1 MSEFNQKTYE
11 HRVILGQFIVIC
23 GNLVNTTRVFLESQ
37 KAVNGIIE
45 ELNIQNEKEKELNI
59 PITKF
64 YGQNDT
70 RTHINECKALFIEEI
85 ALPLYKHLSEAIPE
99 LSDLSVQ
106 IEDNKRQWLK
116 INQ

>member
-1 MSEFNQKTYE
+1 MTKIGKDKN
-11 HRVILGQFIVIC
+11 
-23 GNLVNTTRVFLESQ
+23 NNTVSFK

-70 RTHINECKALFIEEI
+70 RSNINECEALFIEEI
-85 ALPLYKHLSEAIPE
+85 ALPLYKHLSEAIPQV
-99 LSDLSVQ
+99 SDLSVLHFL
-106 IEDNKRQWLK
+106 ITILY
-116 INQ
+116 